1 MAERRFI
8 LSKPNY
14 TAPVVDGSADL
25 SGAKGSMKV
34 EHQSSQYG
42 SNWTDQSHIYD
53 FTYELID
60 SNEGGTSTPIVLGE
74 STNQYVT
81 GYQAS
86 SDAWRG
92 TSAEFI
98 ITATNPLQPDL
109 TANFNIVV
117 TDPYYEEPPAGL
129 GSLPPPPPPPDPP
142 DSDEGR
148 TGEESTDTGEWESSV
163 EYTTE
168 VRVLEDILPSTP
180 LRYNNEDLIITMDL
194 RLITYKPSALA
205 EIMNPDFKS
214 Y

>member
-1 MAERRFI
+1 MAIRRFI

-25 SGAKGSMKV
+25 SEANGSMKV

-42 SNWTDQSHIYD
+42 NNWIDKTHDYD

-60 SNEGGTSTPIVLGE
+60 SNETGTSTPIELGE

-86 SDAWRG
+86 SDTWRG

-98 ITATNPLQPDL
+98 ITATNDTQLDL

-117 TDPYYEEPPAGL
+117 EDPYYEEPPAGL
-129 GSLPPPPPPPDPP
+129 GGTPPPPPPPPP
-142 DSDEGR
+142 PESDENRAGDGPVDDGV
-148 TGEESTDTGEWESSV
+148 TI
-163 EYTTE
+163 EYTAGIK
-168 VRVLEDILPSTP
+168 VLEDIIPESP
-180 LRYNNEDLIITMDL
+180 LVYDGSDLIITLDL
-194 RLITYKPSALA
+194 RNIIYKPSALN
-205 EIMNPDFKS
+205 EIISPAFKS